1 VTDFATEKF
10 NWGILGPGGIAR
22 AFAQDLSLLSGHTI
36 AAVGSRSLANAEKFS
51 ANFGGT
57 AYGSYEELV
66 ADPSIDA
73 IYVATPH
80 SAHHDNVVLALN
92 AGKPVLCEKPFAV
105 NAKEAQAMVDAASRN
120 SVALMEAMWA
130 RFLPHYAKVR
140 EIVESGVLGPILSI
154 HADHGQRL
162 ADQEIARLI
171 DPHLAGGALL
181 DLGIYPVSFAHMILG
196 NPSHITSKAVMTDKG
211 VDGQTSMIFSYDS
224 GAQAVLTTT
233 MIEQTPCRAVV
244 AGLNGWLEIDRT
256 FYNPAAMRVVLND
269 GQVTDYPNTYNG
281 HGLREQAET
290 FKQLV
295 RSGKFESEI
304 LTWADTVDIMKSL
317 DLVRAQIGLKY
328 PFEN

>member
-1 VTDFATEKF
+1 MINSSAEKF

-22 AFAQDLSLLSGHTI
+22 AFAQDLNLIQGHTI
-36 AAVGSRSLANAEKFS
+36 GAVGSRTLENAQKFS
-51 ANFGGT
+51 ATFGGT

-66 ADPSIDA
+66 TDPTIDA

-80 SAHHDNVVLALN
+80 PAHHDNVVMALD
-92 AGKPVLCEKPFAV
+92 AGKPVLCEKPFSV
-105 NAKEAQAMVDAASRN
+105 NAREAQSMVDAAARN
-120 SVALMEAMWA
+120 GVALMEAMWA
-130 RFLPHYAKVR
+130 RFLPHYGKVR

-162 ADQEIARLI
+162 ADKGISRLVEP
-171 DPHLAGGALL
+171 DLAGGALL

-196 NPSHITSKAVMTDKG
+196 TPLHITSDSVMTEKG
-211 VDGQTSMIFSYDS
+211 VDAQTSMILTYEG

-256 FYNPAAMRVVLND
+256 FYNPAAMRVILND
-269 GQVTDYPNTYNG
+269 GSTTEYPNTYKG
-281 HGLREQAET
+281 HGLREQAEV

-295 RSGKFESEI
+295 LTGKLESEI
-304 LTWADTVDIMKSL
+304 LTWKDTVDIMKTL
-317 DLVRAQIGLKY
+317 DAVREQIGLKY
-328 PFEN
+328 PFEI

>member
-1 VTDFATEKF
+1 MSNFK
-10 NWGILGPGGIAR
+10 WGVLGPGGIAK
-22 AFAQDLSLLSGHTI
+22 AFAEDLKKLDGHSI
-36 AAVGSRSLANAEKFS
+36 AAVGSRTLSNAQSFAKT
-51 ANFGGT
+51 FGGT

-66 ADPSIDA
+66 ADPQIDA

-80 SAHHDNVVLALN
+80 PAHKDNVILALN

-105 NAKEAQAMVDAASRN
+105 NALEAQQMVDAASKN

-140 EIVESGVLGPILSI
+140 EIIASGALGKIHTI

-162 ADQEIARLI
+162 ADQNIPRLVE
-171 DPHLAGGALL
+171 PSLAGGALL

-196 NPSHITSKAVMTDKG
+196 NPSKITSTAVLTDKG
-211 VDGQTSMIFSYDS
+211 VDAQTSMIFDYAD
-224 GAQAVLTTT
+224 GAQAVLNTT

-256 FYNPAAMRVVLND
+256 FYNPASMRVILND
-269 GQVTDYPNTYNG
+269 GSVTQYPSSYQG
-281 HGLREQAET
+281 HGLREQAEV

-295 RSGKFESEI
+295 TSGQQQSQI
-304 LTWADTVDIMKSL
+304 LNWQDTVDIMKTL
-317 DLVRAQIGLKY
+317 DQVRTQIGLKY
-328 PFEN
+328 PFEL

>member
-1 VTDFATEKF
+1 MSNSGSEKF
-10 NWGILGPGGIAR
+10 SWGICGPGGIAR
-22 AFAQDLSLLSGHTI
+22 AFAQDLTLMQGHTI
-36 AAVGSRSLANAEKFS
+36 GAVGSRSLENAQKF
-51 ANFGGT
+51 ATTFGGT

-66 ADPSIDA
+66 ADPTIDA

-80 SAHHDNVVLALN
+80 PAHHDNVILALN
-92 AGKPVLCEKPFAV
+92 AGKPVLCEKPFSV
-105 NAKEAQAMVDAASRN
+105 NAHEAQAMIDAAARN
-120 SVALMEAMWA
+120 GVALMEAMWA

-162 ADQEIARLI
+162 ADQGIARLI
-171 DPHLAGGALL
+171 EPDLAGGALL

-196 NPSHITSKAVMTDKG
+196 TPAQITSTAVMTDKG
-211 VDGQTSMIFSYDS
+211 VDAQTSMIFTYQD

-269 GQVTDYPNTYNG
+269 GTTTEYPNTYRG
-281 HGLREQAET
+281 HGLREQAEV

-295 RSGKFESEI
+295 RSGKLESEI
-304 LTWADTVDIMKSL
+304 LTWKATVEIMKTLDTV
-317 DLVRAQIGLKY
+317 REQIGLKY